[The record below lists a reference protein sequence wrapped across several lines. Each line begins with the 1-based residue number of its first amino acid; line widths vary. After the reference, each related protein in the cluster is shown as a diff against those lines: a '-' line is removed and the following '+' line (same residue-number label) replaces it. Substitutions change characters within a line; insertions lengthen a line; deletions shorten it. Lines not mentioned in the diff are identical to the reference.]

1 VPFRLWQTNIYA
13 SLTHKI
19 YAWELAQG
27 QGAGV
32 EACETH
38 IMDIS
43 VSGTHIFFAID
54 ISITWDHCS
63 SVQNTFQKEHFMFN
77 SNAIPPLLH
86 IVPTAVLE
94 FITLWDE
101 LL

>member
-1 VPFRLWQTNIYA
+1 MHGELHGAEGQEWRPVRRTLWTKFQLVAHT
-13 SLTHKI
+13 
-19 YAWELAQG
+19 
-27 QGAGV
+27 
-32 EACETH
+32 
-38 IMDIS
+38 
-43 VSGTHIFFAID
+43 FFAID

-63 SVQNTFQKEHFMFN
+63 SVQNEFKKEQFMFN

-94 FITLWDE
+94 FILWYE

>member
-1 VPFRLWQTNIYA
+1 MHGNLHRAKGQEWRPVRHTLWTTLQLVAHTF
-13 SLTHKI
+13 
-19 YAWELAQG
+19 
-27 QGAGV
+27 
-32 EACETH
+32 
-38 IMDIS
+38 
-43 VSGTHIFFAID
+43 FFAID

-63 SVQNTFQKEHFMFN
+63 SVQNTFKKEHFMFN

-86 IVPTAVLE
+86 IVPTPVLE